1 MRREIDVLIDEL
13 AGITSFGTQKSL
25 GFSERLRTW
34 SKRSGIR
41 WAVRSGLSRLARGR
55 AELEL
60 PREVVEKLR
69 KDREEPTESRAEMLE
84 LLRSEV
90 EQRLLERRVVPVQ
103 PDWFVE
109 CTFAPDF
116 VGIMNSLWEAIAI
129 VYAALR
135 ETAFG
140 VRVTLEVVLLEGF
153 LFRLLKRNPAQ
164 RLAEKLAQALREG
177 IEFEAAGAAG

>member
-25 GFSERLRTW
+25 GFRERLRTW
-34 SKRSGIR
+34 SKQSGIR

-69 KDREEPTESRAEMLE
+69 KDREETESRAGMLE
-84 LLRSEV
+84 LLRSEL

-140 VRVTLEVVLLEGF
+140 VQITLEVVILEGF

-177 IEFEAAGAAG
+177 G